1 MKKTLMTLSLL
12 TMAMV
17 TFAATFDLGIKTGYN
32 TSKIST
38 DMSTIKADAKGG
50 YNFGAFGRFGGE
62 KFYLQPEFLY
72 VVKNESFSIGSAYD
86 AIKMKSI
93 QVPVLLGLKLIDLKL
108 ASIRAFTGPAISFQ
122 TGYDSDKSFKY
133 NFNNSTWDYQ
143 LGAGVDVLMFTFDIR
158 YEWGLSKTFD
168 TSEFG
173 SNFTPKGNT
182 FSVNLGFKFM

>member
-12 TMAMV
+12 TLAMV
-17 TFAATFDLGIKTGYN
+17 TFAATFDLGIKAGYN

-38 DMSTIKADAKGG
+38 DLNTIIADSKGG

-72 VVKNESFSIGSAYD
+72 VVKNQSFSVGSATD

-93 QVPVLLGLKLIDLKL
+93 QVPVLLGYKLIDLKV
-108 ASIRAFTGPAISFQ
+108 ASIRAFTGPAISFS
-122 TGYDSDKSFKY
+122 TGYESDQSFKY

-168 TSEFG
+168 TSSLG
-173 SNFTPKGNT
+173 SNFTSKGNT
-182 FSVNLGFKFM
+182 FSVNLGFKFL